1 MTPPKFGDGGGGGEK
16 RMKQVN
22 KTFSTRKLVAYRI
35 LNDNGGVKAQ
45 KQNWTGEIGL
55 HLAHTF

>member
-1 MTPPKFGDGGGGGEK
+1 
-16 RMKQVN
+16 MKQVN